1 MALDTHP
8 RVLIAE
14 IYVRSYKLGRIHA
27 YFSFLQYSYIAV
39 AAFHNSIILTHPNID
54 LY

>member
-27 YFSFLQYSYIAV
+27 YFSFLQYSYIA
-39 AAFHNSIILTHPNID
+39 AFHNSIIPTHPNID